1 MTIIAEVQLIK
12 LGGVFLVI
20 VLILWWKRPLYQAM
34 MAALA
39 TSVLLYGIAPVE
51 WLRMLW
57 RVCTNWSSMSILV
70 TLYLITFL
78 QRMLEKRSQ
87 LKLAQEDLNNI
98 FHNRKINAAGASFFI
113 GLLPSA
119 AAMII
124 CGDIVKNATQGYMNN
139 TEQAFTASW
148 FRHIPESSLP
158 TYSGVLLMCTLSG
171 VPLSQ
176 FLVGMIV
183 PVIVLI
189 FLGYVYDL
197 RKLPSY
203 IPTDG
208 LTGRSHHAGRLLRHL
223 WTLLAILLLILLFH
237 FPVEA
242 AVLVVIAAA
251 VLYYHFSRNEL
262 QPMVRSAFEM
272 KLIGNTFLVLVLKEC
287 ISYTGVFE
295 LLPVV
300 LGQLPIPLYL
310 IFAILFFLGGIVSG
324 TNGIIA
330 LGTPMAFAAVPGAG
344 MPFMVLLMCMCH
356 AASQI
361 SPTHICLIVVTEY
374 FDISLGALVRK
385 TLPVSLVFGLL
396 MIGYYQI
403 LIM

>member
-1 MTIIAEVQLIK
+1 MTVIAEVQLIK

-20 VLILWWKRPLYQAM
+20 VLILWLKRPLYQAT

-39 TSVLLYGIAPVE
+39 TSVLLYGIVPVE
-51 WLRMLW
+51 WFRMLW

-189 FLGYVYDL
+189 ALGYVYDL

-208 LTGRSHHAGRLLRHL
+208 LTERSHHAGRLLRHL

-242 AVLVVIAAA
+242 AVLVVIGAA
-251 VLYYHFSRNEL
+251 VLYYHFSRDEL

-295 LLPVV
+295 LLPEV

-310 IFAILFFLGGIVSG
+310 IFAILFFVGSIVSG
-324 TNGIIA
+324 TSSIIA
-330 LGTPMAFAAVPGAG
+330 LGTPLAFAAVPGAG
-344 MPFMVLLMCMCH
+344 MPLMVLLMCMCH

-385 TLPVSLVFGLL
+385 TLPVSLAFGLL